1 MKVNIAIGLVRP
13 DRCGYEAISH
23 VLEKRDFMIK
33 CN

>member
-23 VLEKRDFMIK
+23 VLIEKRFHDKM
-33 CN
+33 